1 MAIVLGIAGCST
13 HAAQGPTQ
21 ELPLLT
27 ATVEAE
33 PSPAW
38 SPLPASPVPSEG
50 RPPGSKSSAV
60 KPATS
65 RPSVAQGVQKL
76 AKVALVGAVIID
88 RDANETLVSENG
100 DRPFAAGSLVK
111 LLIGVDALV
120 RHPGDETVRRR
131 VSRMI
136 QYSDDPT
143 ASAFWMS
150 EGGAS
155 IVSRMRVKMGLQS
168 TQPPVPVSRWGN
180 TLVTADDMA
189 RIYDYILTKATA
201 ADRTTIVE
209 AMAAA
214 ASVGSDG
221 FKQHFGIP
229 SATRMP
235 WAIKQAWA
243 TDSADHKAVHSTGL
257 VGKNWRYVVIVL
269 TEHPARTSWDAAT
282 KSVTAGAQAALSGL
296 Q

>member
-33 PSPAW
+33 PPPEW
-38 SPLPASPVPSEG
+38 SPPPSA
-50 RPPGSKSSAV
+50 PPSAV
-60 KPATS
+60 ANGAKPTTSVKRRATGA
-65 RPSVAQGVQKL
+65 PTVQQGVQKL
-76 AKVALVGAVIID
+76 AKTALVGSVVID

-100 DRPFAAGSLVK
+100 DRQFAAGSLVK
-111 LLIGVDALV
+111 LLIGMDALV
-120 RHPGDETVRRR
+120 RHPGDGSVGRKVTM
-131 VSRMI
+131 MI

-150 EGGAS
+150 EGGAA
-155 IVSRMRVKMGLQS
+155 IVTRMRVKMGLQS

-180 TLVTADDMA
+180 TMITANDMA
-189 RIYDYILTKATA
+189 RIYDYILTKATP

-214 ASVGSDG
+214 ASTGSDG

-229 SATRMP
+229 SATKMP

-243 TDSADHKAVHSTGL
+243 TDSEDHKAVHSTGL
-257 VGKNWRYVVIVL
+257 VGKNWQYVVIVL
-269 TEHPARTSWDAAT
+269 TEHPVRTGWDAAT
-282 KSVTAGAQAALSGL
+282 KSVTAGVQAALAGL